1 MYAQG
6 FFRIPSRFSIGEIPD
21 DLHWGER
28 VLGADVTNRKLQ
40 QQSER
45 APVGLPQ
52 RTLGNKA
59 ADECSPPPPLPH
71 PPPPPKKKG
80 WKGACVC
87 NILCMSMTLCG

>member
-45 APVGLPQ
+45 ASASW
-52 RTLGNKA
+52 A
-59 ADECSPPPPLPH
+59 AAEDA
-71 PPPPPKKKG
+71 G
-80 WKGACVC
+80 
-87 NILCMSMTLCG
+87 

>member
-1 MYAQG
+1 MKQLFIQGLGGGGKGEKKEQLSWGEQLHHNYMYAQG

-45 APVGLPQ
+45 ASASW
-52 RTLGNKA
+52 A
-59 ADECSPPPPLPH
+59 AAEDA
-71 PPPPPKKKG
+71 G
-80 WKGACVC
+80 
-87 NILCMSMTLCG
+87 